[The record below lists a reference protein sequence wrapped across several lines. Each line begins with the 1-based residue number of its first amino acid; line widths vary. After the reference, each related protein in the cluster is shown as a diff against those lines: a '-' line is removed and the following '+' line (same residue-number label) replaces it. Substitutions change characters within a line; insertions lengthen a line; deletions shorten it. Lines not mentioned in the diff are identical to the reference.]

1 MILGSHLFK
10 DEARN
15 FGPYDSK
22 SFWAP
27 QSLIIVYCLVPS
39 MVGSFWLTLKMHD
52 KMKKKK
58 SIHSVCRESENY
70 IFGNL
75 TEDTF
80 RKKSKFFVKC
90 YHGHI
95 ILASLSYFWFLNLL
109 CHRLV
114 KIKHCQIHS
123 LRSNKHSGRLL
134 ISDVHMVI
142 DSCLA
147 SWLLE
152 SFSWLCG

>member
-1 MILGSHLFK
+1 MGS
-10 DEARN
+10 
-15 FGPYDSK
+15 S
-22 SFWAP
+22 
-27 QSLIIVYCLVPS
+27 IIDYSIMLSPKY
-39 MVGSFWLTLKMHD
+39 GRQFLADLKNAWQNE
-52 KMKKKK
+52 KKKK

-109 CHRLV
+109 CLRLV